1 MAKLYAELS
10 SDKGGRV
17 ASRGGNDY
25 MHVSLKHGNIEVAT
39 IEMNKYGELVIIKK
53 LNVSHKLHTLVSPL
67 YKEITQL
74 T

>member
-1 MAKLYAELS
+1 MAKLYAELT

-17 ASRGGNDY
+17 ASKGGDNY
-25 MHVSLKHGNIEVAT
+25 MHVRLKHGNIEVAT
-39 IEMNKYGELVIIKK
+39 VEMNKNGELVITKK
-53 LNVSHKLHTLVSPL
+53 LNVSHKIHTLVSPL